1 MDINMNLDFE
11 ISKINGEKYLL
22 KDVVRVIDPKQQK
35 LYIKHDVYPVDMY
48 TTSDIETKEDKLV
61 MLFSRKD
68 SQSLYIL
75 WKNRELK

>member
-1 MDINMNLDFE
+1 MEYEL
-11 ISKINGEKYLL
+11 SKISGKRYLL

-48 TTSDIETKEDKLV
+48 TTTDMVTKEDKLV
-61 MLFSRKD
+61 MLFSREE
-68 SQSLYIL
+68 SQPLYIL